1 MSTTPSASAVA
12 PVATTDAS
20 LPAPHEPVVAQ
31 PTDKTAP
38 STSANATDESQT
50 DEQEELDEQ
59 AHLFGRF
66 VLFNAVPSSLIS
78 GAVHFVLFLVLALTS
93 MAPPPERKTLEIS
106 AAAVQKT
113 DKADELANE
122 AIEVPLDQAAAD
134 ERMEAAQQVLQN
146 VVVAGDIPSVSID
159 VDAAPLHIDLSDF
172 GEKTAPKNDL
182 MATVGAMLGSGLAG
196 RGAAERGQRVAAV
209 GGSSESEA
217 AVAMALTW
225 SVDHQ
230 NHDGSWTFD
239 HRTGP
244 CQGRC
249 SDAGTLSR

>member
-1 MSTTPSASAVA
+1 MSTTPSASAAAPAAASDASA
-12 PVATTDAS
+12 PVPKDAAAPK
-20 LPAPHEPVVAQ
+20 PADAVAA
-31 PTDKTAP
+31 KTSGDAP
-38 STSANATDESQT
+38 GESQT
-50 DEQEELDEQ
+50 EEQEELDEQ

-78 GAVHFVLFLVLALTS
+78 GVVHFVLFLVLALTS
-93 MAPPPERKTLEIS
+93 MSPPPEKKTLEIS

-122 AIEVPLDQAAAD
+122 AIDVPLDQTAAD